1 MTLTFCNNYV
11 LIICQSN
18 QMGWLK
24 APKCRFE
31 FQIMPKSG
39 FFSPISTN
47 VIIYFNENYNFSHTS
62 LLGRSALIFYLNCEH
77 VLFLHFITRK
87 KKIAD
92 FQELKFFFTILKT
105 FKTHFFI
112 IRIPSLWSRDVPIR
126 FDVYKQT
133 NRQTNQIYI

>member
-92 FQELKFFFTILKT
+92 FKEFNFFTKLKT

-112 IRIPSLWSRDVPIR
+112 IRNPSLWSRDVLTFIE
-126 FDVYKQT
+126 YKQT